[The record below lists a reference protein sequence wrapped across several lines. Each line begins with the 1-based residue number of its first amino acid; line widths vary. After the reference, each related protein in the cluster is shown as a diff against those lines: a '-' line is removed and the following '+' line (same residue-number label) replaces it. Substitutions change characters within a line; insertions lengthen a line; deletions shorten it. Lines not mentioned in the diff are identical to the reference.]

1 MPWSPDITL
10 LNTVREFQNFSHAIQ
25 YYDEII
31 TPGGVDP
38 ATGLAGEDIITR
50 IYYPVKI
57 TQNNQKPTI
66 TTTDGDTATIS
77 GFFRY
82 IFWDTIQYRNFNDQL
97 ITLTGTETK
106 GAWEQFYEQIN
117 DVYQLSYFDPDG
129 SRDRTFSFTATAY
142 NGLIVKSTQTY
153 TIRVYDPSWTSG
165 RNNLVSAVA
174 NIRAA
179 GR

>member
-1 MPWSPDITL
+1 MPWSPDTTL
-10 LNTVREFQNFSHAIQ
+10 LGTVTEFQNFSYSIQ
-25 YYDEII
+25 YYEETI

-38 ATGLAGEDIITR
+38 VTGLPGEDLVTR
-50 IYYPVKI
+50 IYYPIMV
-57 TQNNQKPTI
+57 TQTNQKPTVGV
-66 TTTDGDTATIS
+66 TGGDPAIIS

-82 IFWDTIQYRNFNDQL
+82 VFWDTIQYRNFNDQL

-129 SRDRTFSFTATAY
+129 SRDRSFSFTASAY
-142 NGLIVKSTQTY
+142 DGLNVISTQTY

-174 NIRAA
+174 SIRAA